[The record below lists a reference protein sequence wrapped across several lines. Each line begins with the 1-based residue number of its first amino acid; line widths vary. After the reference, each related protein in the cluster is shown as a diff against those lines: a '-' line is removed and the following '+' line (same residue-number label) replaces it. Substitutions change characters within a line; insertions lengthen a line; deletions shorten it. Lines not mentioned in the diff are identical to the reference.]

1 VNNIHTLTLAHHW
14 LIAERGGEKVLQSF
28 STLFPQATLY
38 TLVATDDQD
47 RFGSWLSGHSVIA
60 SPLQRFP
67 AVERRYKALLP
78 FFPWAL
84 KRLKVK
90 QGTKLLLSSDA
101 SVVKGMQIP
110 EGCLHVCYCHSPPRY
125 LWSMQ
130 ETYLKQSS
138 GLGAFGRL
146 VFKAVTPYVR
156 SFDHKAA
163 QRVDHFIANSNFV
176 AERIKRC
183 YGKDSTVIYPPVATD
198 DFIYSS
204 EKGDFYL
211 VVSEL
216 VPYKRIDIAV
226 EAFNQNG
233 KRLLIIG
240 SGSELE
246 YLKSIAQP
254 NVEFLGRAPF
264 QTLKEAYS
272 KCRAFIFPGI
282 EDFGITP
289 LEAQSSGT
297 PVIAYGEGG
306 ALETVINAET
316 GLFFDS
322 QTADALVEAVARFE
336 GMQFDSLACRR
347 QAERFSEPRFRQEIK
362 DFLVKVAPDALE
374 GYEWPAID

>member
-1 VNNIHTLTLAHHW
+1 MNSLAHHW
-14 LIAERGGEKVLQSF
+14 LVAERGGEKVLQSF
-28 STLFPQATLY
+28 STLFPLATLY
-38 TLVATDDQD
+38 TLVATDDRE
-47 RFGSWLSGHSVIA
+47 RFGSWLSGHSVIT

-67 AVERRYKALLP
+67 TVERRYKALLP

-90 QGTKLLLSSDA
+90 PGTKLLLSSDA

-125 LWSMQ
+125 LWEMQ
-130 ETYLKQSS
+130 DTYLQQSS
-138 GLGAFGRL
+138 GLGCFGKT

-156 SFDHKAA
+156 AFDRKGAD
-163 QRVDHFIANSNFV
+163 RVDHFIANSQFV
-176 AERIKRC
+176 AERIQRC
-183 YGKDSTVIYPPVATD
+183 YGREAAVIYPPVATD

-204 EKGDFYL
+204 EKDDFYL

-246 YLKSIAQP
+246 YLKSIALP
-254 NVEFLGRAPF
+254 NIEFLGRAPF
-264 QTLKEAYS
+264 DRLKEAYS

-289 LEAQSSGT
+289 LEAQASGT
-297 PVIAYGEGG
+297 PVIAYGKGG
-306 ALETVINAET
+306 ALETVIDAET

-322 QTADALVEAVARFE
+322 QTADALVDAVDRFE
-336 GMQFDSLACRR
+336 GMQLDPLACRR
-347 QAERFSEPRFRQEIK
+347 QAERFSEPRFRREIK
-362 DFLVKVAPDALE
+362 DFLVKVAPDVLE
-374 GYEWPAID
+374 EYEWPAID

>member
-1 VNNIHTLTLAHHW
+1 MITLVHHW

-28 STLFPQATLY
+28 SRLFPLATIC
-38 TLVATDDQD
+38 TLVRSCDTAL
-47 RFGSWLSGHSVIA
+47 FGEWMGGHSVKTSLLQKIPGA
-60 SPLQRFP
+60 SQH
-67 AVERRYKALLP
+67 YKKLLP
-78 FFPWAL
+78 FFPLAITQL
-84 KRLKVK
+84 RASDDT
-90 QGTKLLLSSDA
+90 QLLLSSDA
-101 SVVKGMQIP
+101 SIIKGLRLP
-110 EGCLHVCYCHSPPRY
+110 EKAIHVCYCHSPPRY
-125 LWSMQ
+125 LWEMQ
-130 ETYLKQSS
+130 DTYLKQSS
-138 GLGAFGRL
+138 QLGWLGKMAF
-146 VFKAVTPYVR
+146 KTITPYVR
-156 SFDHKAA
+156 EFDRKAA

-176 AERIKRC
+176 AERIQRC
-183 YGKDSTVIYPPVATD
+183 YGKDPTVIYPPVATD

-204 EKGDFYL
+204 EKDDFYL

-246 YLKSIAQP
+246 YLKSIARP
-254 NVEFLGRAPF
+254 NIEFLGRAPF
-264 QTLKEAYS
+264 DRLKEAYS

-289 LEAQSSGT
+289 LEAQASGT

-322 QTADALVEAVARFE
+322 QTADALVEAADRFE

-362 DFLVKVAPDALE
+362 DFLVKVAPDVLE
-374 GYEWPAID
+374 EYEWPAID

>member
-1 VNNIHTLTLAHHW
+1 MNSLAHHW
-14 LIAERGGEKVLQSF
+14 LVAERGGEKVLQSF

-38 TLVATDDQD
+38 TLVATGDQE
-47 RFGSWLSGHSVIA
+47 RFGSWLSGHSVIT

-67 AVERRYKALLP
+67 TVERRYKALLP

-90 QGTKLLLSSDA
+90 PGTKLLLSSDA

-125 LWSMQ
+125 LWEMQ
-130 ETYLKQSS
+130 DTYLQQSS
-138 GLGAFGRL
+138 GLGCFGKT

-156 SFDHKAA
+156 AFDRKGAD
-163 QRVDHFIANSNFV
+163 RVDHFIANSQFV
-176 AERIKRC
+176 AERIQRC
-183 YGKDSTVIYPPVATD
+183 YGREAAVIYPPVAFD
-198 DFIYSS
+198 DFNYC
-204 EKGDFYL
+204 ECKEEFYL

-226 EAFNQNG
+226 DAFNRNG

-246 YLKSIAQP
+246 HLKSLAQP
-254 NVEFLGRAPF
+254 NIEFLGRAPF
-264 QTLKEAYS
+264 DTLKQAYS

-289 LEAQSSGT
+289 LEAQASGT

-306 ALETVINAET
+306 ALETVIDAET
-316 GLFFDS
+316 GLFFDA
-322 QTADALVEAVARFE
+322 QTADSLVDAVDRFE
-336 GMQFDSLACRR
+336 GMQLDPLACRR
-347 QAERFSEPRFRQEIK
+347 QAERFSEPRFRLEMK
-362 DFLVKVAPDALE
+362 EFLVKVAPDILD
-374 GYEWPAID
+374 GYDWPAIG

>member
-1 VNNIHTLTLAHHW
+1 MNSLAHHW
-14 LIAERGGEKVLQSF
+14 LVAERGGEKVLQSF
-28 STLFPQATLY
+28 STLFPLATLY
-38 TLVATDDQD
+38 TLVATDDRE
-47 RFGSWLSGHSVIA
+47 RFGSWLSGHSVIT

-67 AVERRYKALLP
+67 TVERRYKALLP

-90 QGTKLLLSSDA
+90 PGTKLLLSSDA

-125 LWSMQ
+125 LWEMQ
-130 ETYLKQSS
+130 DTYLQQSS
-138 GLGAFGRL
+138 GLGCFGKT

-156 SFDHKAA
+156 AFDRKGAD
-163 QRVDHFIANSNFV
+163 RVDHFIANSQFV
-176 AERIKRC
+176 AERIQRC
-183 YGKDSTVIYPPVATD
+183 YGREAAVIYPPVAFD
-198 DFIYSS
+198 DFNYCESK
-204 EKGDFYL
+204 EKFYL

-226 EAFNQNG
+226 DAFNRNG

-246 YLKSIAQP
+246 HLKSLAQP
-254 NVEFLGRAPF
+254 NIEFLGRAPF
-264 QTLKEAYS
+264 DTLKEAYS

-289 LEAQSSGT
+289 LEAQASGT

-306 ALETVINAET
+306 ALETVIDAET
-316 GLFFDS
+316 GLFFDA
-322 QTADALVEAVARFE
+322 QTADSLVDAVDRFE
-336 GMQFDSLACRR
+336 GMQLDPLACRR
-347 QAERFSEPRFRQEIK
+347 QAERFSEPRFRREIK
-362 DFLVKVAPDALE
+362 EFLVKVAPDVLE
-374 GYEWPAID
+374 GYEWPVID

>member
-1 VNNIHTLTLAHHW
+1 MNSLAHHW
-14 LIAERGGEKVLQSF
+14 LVAERGGEKVLQSF

-38 TLVATDDQD
+38 TLVATKDQE
-47 RFGSWLSGHSVIA
+47 RFGSWLSGHAVIT

-90 QGTKLLLSSDA
+90 PGTKLLLSSDA
-101 SVVKGMQIP
+101 SVIKGMQIP

-125 LWSMQ
+125 LWEMQ
-130 ETYLKQSS
+130 DTYLQQSS
-138 GLGAFGRL
+138 GLGLIGKT

-156 SFDHKAA
+156 AFDCKGAD
-163 QRVDHFIANSNFV
+163 RVDHFIANSQFV
-176 AERIKRC
+176 AERIQRF
-183 YGKDSTVIYPPVATD
+183 YGREAAVIYPPVAFD
-198 DFIYSS
+198 DFNYCESK
-204 EKGDFYL
+204 EEFYL

-226 EAFNQNG
+226 DAFNRNG

-246 YLKSIAQP
+246 HLKSLAQP
-254 NVEFLGRAPF
+254 NIEFLGRAPF
-264 QTLKEAYS
+264 DTLKQAYS

-289 LEAQSSGT
+289 LEAQASGT

-306 ALETVINAET
+306 ALETVIDAET
-316 GLFFDS
+316 GLFFDA
-322 QTADALVEAVARFE
+322 QTADALVDAVDRFE
-336 GMQFDSLACRR
+336 GMQFDPLACRR

-362 DFLVKVAPDALE
+362 DFLVKVAPDVLE
-374 GYEWPAID
+374 EYEWPAID

>member
-1 VNNIHTLTLAHHW
+1 
-14 LIAERGGEKVLQSF
+14 
-28 STLFPQATLY
+28 
-38 TLVATDDQD
+38 
-47 RFGSWLSGHSVIA
+47 
-60 SPLQRFP
+60 
-67 AVERRYKALLP
+67 
-78 FFPWAL
+78 
-84 KRLKVK
+84 
-90 QGTKLLLSSDA
+90 LLSSDA
-101 SVVKGMQIP
+101 SIIKGLRLP
-110 EGCLHVCYCHSPPRY
+110 EKAIHVCYCHSPPRY
-125 LWSMQ
+125 LWEMQ
-130 ETYLKQSS
+130 DTYLKQSS
-138 GLGAFGRL
+138 QLGWLGKM
-146 VFKAVTPYVR
+146 VFKAITPYVR
-156 SFDHKAA
+156 EFDRRAA

-183 YGKDSTVIYPPVATD
+183 YGKDSTVIYPPVAND

-204 EKGDFYL
+204 EKDNFYL

-254 NVEFLGRAPF
+254 NIEFLGRAPF
-264 QTLKEAYS
+264 DRLKEAYS

-289 LEAQSSGT
+289 LEAQASGT

-306 ALETVINAET
+306 ALETVIDAET

-322 QTADALVEAVARFE
+322 QTADALVDAVDRFE
-336 GMQFDSLACRR
+336 GMQFDPLACRR
-347 QAERFSEPRFRQEIK
+347 QAERFSEPRFRREIK
-362 DFLVKVAPDALE
+362 DFLVKVAPDVLE
-374 GYEWPAID
+374 EYEWPAID

>member
-1 VNNIHTLTLAHHW
+1 MISLNHHW
-14 LIAERGGEKVLQSF
+14 LVAERGGEKVLQSF
-28 STLFPQATLY
+28 SWLFPEADLY
-38 TLVATDDQD
+38 TLVATQD
-47 RFGSWLSGHSVIA
+47 PERFGDWLQGHQVTTSM
-60 SPLQRFP
+60 LQRFP
-67 AVERRYKALLP
+67 AANRRYKLLLP
-78 FFPWAL
+78 LFPLAIGNL
-84 KRLKVK
+84 RVAE
-90 QGTKLLLSSDA
+90 GTRLLLSSDA
-101 SVVKGMQIP
+101 SVIKGLKLPQDTI
-110 EGCLHVCYCHSPPRY
+110 HVCYCHSPPRY

-156 SFDHKAA
+156 SFDQRAA

-176 AERIKRC
+176 MKRIKRC

-204 EKGDFYL
+204 EKDDFYL

-246 YLKSIAQP
+246 YLKSIARP
-254 NVEFLGRAPF
+254 NIEFLGRAPF
-264 QTLKEAYS
+264 DRLKEAYS

-289 LEAQSSGT
+289 LEAQASGT
-297 PVIAYGEGG
+297 PVIAYGKGG
-306 ALETVINAET
+306 ALETVIDAET

-322 QTADALVEAVARFE
+322 QTADALVEAADRFE

-362 DFLVKVAPDALE
+362 DFLVKVAPDVLE